1 VRWAG
6 RALVDVAEL
15 ILRHGVELRQAMLA
29 RRDAMPSPSEEIADL
44 KRDFLRTEGK
54 LEAEQQK
61 KKSAQAK
68 TLGN

>member
-1 VRWAG
+1 
-6 RALVDVAEL
+6 
-15 ILRHGVELRQAMLA
+15 
-29 RRDAMPSPSEEIADL
+29 MPSPSEEIADL